1 MPFSTWQSSLIAKGS
16 LILCFGFTPVVSA
29 QFSWQKENKNN
40 QIGDFQ
46 LIPHTCVME
55 KQQTTCTRE
64 LTITFSSHFPKAIC
78 IYSSLSK
85 QPITC
90 TDTRTKHVVMH
101 SIDSSHDITFT
112 VFDSQSN
119 TEIAKKTLEVTQFR
133 PVTKRIKRQYGIG
146 LL

>member
-1 MPFSTWQSSLIAKGS
+1 MPFSLWQSNLIAKGS
-16 LILCFGFTPVVSA
+16 LILCLGFAPALSA
-29 QFSWQKENKNN
+29 QFSWQKESTNN
-40 QIGDFQ
+40 QNADFQ
-46 LIPHTCVME
+46 FIPHTCVME
-55 KQQTTCTRE
+55 KQQTSCTRE
-64 LTITFSSHFPKAIC
+64 LTITFSSHTPKAIC

-90 TDTRTKHVVMH
+90 TDIRTKHVVMH
-101 SIDSSHDITFT
+101 SIDSSNDITFT

-119 TEIAKKTLEVTQFR
+119 TEIANKTLEVTQFR